1 MSSWKK
7 AGFSG
12 SRWRARLF
20 RRLARGLIGPSE
32 AIDVEMMPDAW
43 KRDVGLLDG
52 REPRTCPKSGSWN
65 F

>member
-7 AGFSG
+7 AGFAG
-12 SRWRARLF
+12 SRWRLF
-20 RRLARGLIGPSE
+20 RRLARSLIGSSE
-32 AIDVEMMPDAW
+32 SIDVEMMPDAW

-52 REPRTCPKSGSWN
+52 REPRMPPQDRCWP